1 MMCLCD
7 IGEMCSQVF
16 LLEFTCTFVLVYV
29 VFATAVDKAGSA
41 KVASFSKP

>member
-1 MMCLCD
+1 MCVRD
-7 IGEMCSQVF
+7 IRGMWSQVF

-41 KVASFSKP
+41 KVACFSKP